1 MSSFVANVVKLSI
14 GTIIAQVL
22 GILVAPILTRL
33 FDPEAFGLLGLF
45 TSISSIIGAI
55 ACLRYDLAIML
66 PEQDQGAVNLFAG
79 SLLSAVF
86 ISSLSSLLIWVGG
99 QYILNLLN
107 ASQLIG
113 MIWYVPLMVF
123 LIGTFSAASYW
134 NTRTENFGRLSF
146 VKIINSFIS
155 NFAKLAMG
163 LGGHVSGGILI
174 FATLLAQFISNLFL
188 FSKIFIFDRNFFLK
202 HIQLREIFNVFYR
215 YRRFP
220 KYAVWSGILVDLSLK
235 LPIFII
241 AYFFSARELGLF
253 VFVQTIVRVP
263 FNLLGESI
271 SKVFFQRAATI
282 RENRE
287 NLSQWIETVFYFLTS
302 FFMLPAL
309 ILSIL
314 GEDMFNF
321 IFGSN
326 WSEAGIYAQI
336 LAFSILV
343 EFITAPL
350 GSLFNVLEKQK
361 EALQFNIL
369 LMALRLS
376 ALIAGGVTGNIF
388 VLISI
393 FVIAD
398 MIARSAKFTYIFR
411 QSHFKIARA
420 TGIILKAFALA
431 VPFIFCLIFFKFIL
445 NFGAL
450 VNIWLAV
457 LMIMINYFLLMHRND
472 LIKAIFNN
480 HSQNTLETY

>member
-1 MSSFVANVVKLSI
+1 
-14 GTIIAQVL
+14 
-22 GILVAPILTRL
+22 
-33 FDPEAFGLLGLF
+33 
-45 TSISSIIGAI
+45 
-55 ACLRYDLAIML
+55 
-66 PEQDQGAVNLFAG
+66 
-79 SLLSAVF
+79 
-86 ISSLSSLLIWVGG
+86 
-99 QYILNLLN
+99 
-107 ASQLIG
+107 
-113 MIWYVPLMVF
+113 
-123 LIGTFSAASYW
+123 
-134 NTRTENFGRLSF
+134 
-146 VKIINSFIS
+146 
-155 NFAKLAMG
+155 
-163 LGGHVSGGILI
+163 
-174 FATLLAQFISNLFL
+174 
-188 FSKIFIFDRNFFLK
+188 
-202 HIQLREIFNVFYR
+202 
-215 YRRFP
+215 
-220 KYAVWSGILVDLSLK
+220 
-235 LPIFII
+235 
-241 AYFFSARELGLF
+241 
-253 VFVQTIVRVP
+253 
-263 FNLLGESI
+263 
-271 SKVFFQRAATI
+271 
-282 RENRE
+282 
-287 NLSQWIETVFYFLTS
+287 
-302 FFMLPAL
+302 
-309 ILSIL
+309 
-314 GEDMFNF
+314 MFNF